1 VKFRLSQEQE
11 ILKNTARKFL
21 QKECPM
27 AFVREMISNERG
39 YSPSIWKSM
48 AELGWMGLLFEEKYA
63 GSAATFLDLS
73 IILEEMG
80 RALLPGPFFST
91 VILSG
96 ITIMETANEKLKKK
110 FLPSIASGDSIMT
123 LALTEREASYTA
135 DEIKTRASPR
145 GNAFSLNGVKMFVPD
160 AHIADYIIIPARSAG
175 SHRSGISLFIVEAKD
190 KDVRIQPLKS
200 IHHLKQCKVL
210 LVDVHVPQGN
220 LLGKQGQGWSYIE
233 SLLPKAVAGKCCQML
248 GAMYKVFEMTLHY
261 AQERHQFDRPL
272 SAFQVIQH
280 YCADMAI
287 DLESSRLI
295 TYEAAWRL
303 STGLPSTKEVAM
315 AKAWCSDAFK
325 KLGATSH
332 QIHGA
337 IGFTEEYDLQL
348 FSRCAKAWELELG
361 NGNFHREIVARQM
374 GL

>member
-1 VKFRLSQEQE
+1 
-11 ILKNTARKFL
+11 
-21 QKECPM
+21 
-27 AFVREMISNERG
+27 
-39 YSPSIWKSM
+39 
-48 AELGWMGLLFEEKYA
+48 
-63 GSAATFLDLS
+63 
-73 IILEEMG
+73 
-80 RALLPGPFFST
+80 
-91 VILSG
+91 
-96 ITIMETANEKLKKK
+96 
-110 FLPSIASGDSIMT
+110 MT

-135 DEIKTRASPR
+135 DEIKTKASPR
-145 GNAFSLNGVKMFVPD
+145 VNAFSLNGKKMFVPD
-160 AHIADYIIIPARSAG
+160 AHIADYIIIPARRAG

-190 KDVRIQPLKS
+190 KNLRIQPLIS

-210 LVDVHVPQGN
+210 LVDVHVPKGN
-220 LLGKQGQGWSYIE
+220 VIGEQGQGWFYIQ

-248 GAMYKVFEMTLHY
+248 GAMHKVLEMTLRY
-261 AQERHQFDRPL
+261 VQERYQFNRPL

-325 KLGATSH
+325 KLGTTSH

-361 NGNFHREIVARQM
+361 NGNFHREIIARQM

>member
-1 VKFRLSQEQE
+1 MNFSLAQEQE

-27 AFVREMISNERG
+27 AFVREMITDERG
-39 YSPSIWKSM
+39 YSPSLWKNM
-48 AELGWMGLLFEEKYA
+48 AELGWMGLLFEEKYG

-96 ITIMETANEKLKKK
+96 ITIMETTNEELKKR
-110 FLPSIASGDSIMT
+110 FLPLIASGDCIMT

-135 DEIKTRASPR
+135 DTIKTKASPR
-145 GNAFSLNGVKMFVPD
+145 GKTFVLNGEKMFVSD
-160 AHIADYIIIPARSAG
+160 AHIADYIIVPATNAG
-175 SHRSGISLFIVEAKD
+175 SHRNGLSLFMVQAKD
-190 KDVRIQPLKS
+190 KNIRIQPLES
-200 IHHLKQCKVL
+200 IHHLKQSKVL
-210 LVDVHVPQGN
+210 LDNVNVPQGN
-220 LLGKQGQGWSYIE
+220 LIGQRGRGWSYIQ

-248 GAMYKVFEMTLHY
+248 GAMYKVFEMTLRY
-261 AQERHQFDRPL
+261 VEERHQFGRPL
-272 SAFQVIQH
+272 SAFQIIQH

-295 TYEAAWRL
+295 TYEAAWHL
-303 STGLPSTKEVAM
+303 SADLPSTKEVAM

-325 KLGATSH
+325 KLSTTSH

-361 NGNFHREIVARQM
+361 DGNSHRETVARQM

>member
-1 VKFRLSQEQE
+1 MNFSLAQEQE
-11 ILKNTARKFL
+11 ILKDIARKFL

-27 AFVREMISNERG
+27 VFVREMITNETG
-39 YSPSIWKSM
+39 YSPSLWKSM
-48 AELGWMGLLFEEKYA
+48 AELGWMGLLIEEKYG

-96 ITIMETANEKLKKK
+96 ITIMESANEELKRK
-110 FLPSIASGDSIMT
+110 FLPHIASGDFIMT

-135 DEIKTRASPR
+135 DEIKTKALPR
-145 GNAFSLNGVKMFVPD
+145 GKAFALNGEKMFVSD
-160 AHIADYIIIPARSAG
+160 AHIADYIIVPATAAG
-175 SHRSGISLFIVEAKD
+175 SHTNGLSLFIVEAKD
-190 KDVRIQPLKS
+190 KNVRIQPLRS
-200 IHHLKQCKVL
+200 IHHLKQCKVRL
-210 LVDVHVPQGN
+210 ADVHVPKGN
-220 LLGKQGQGWSYIE
+220 LIGQQGQGWFYIQ
-233 SLLPKAVAGKCCQML
+233 SLVPKAVAGKCCQML
-248 GAMYKVFEMTLHY
+248 GAMHKVLEMTLRY
-261 AQERHQFDRPL
+261 VQERHQFGRPL
-272 SAFQVIQH
+272 SAFQLIQH
-280 YCADMAI
+280 CCADMAI

-325 KLGATSH
+325 KLSTTSH
-332 QIHGA
+332 QLHGA

-361 NGNFHREIVARQM
+361 DGNFHREIVARQM